1 MGGTQVA
8 GEDNAF
14 LLSAGGVMQVDFH
27 IGRTEDMP
35 RALQANTTDQNLA
48 VVQGK
53 PDVVRQCNNA
63 LLDHLYITLDL
74 FLITTEAELE
84 GIFQDDGHQLGRW
97 LTAEDRPFKAGSQE
111 IGNAPDMVDMHMGRD
126 QGLDGIQR
134 EFDG

>member
-14 LLSAGGVMQVDFH
+14 LLSAGGVMQIDFH

-35 RALQANTTDQNLA
+35 RALQANTTDQRLA
-48 VVQGK
+48 VVQGE
-53 PDVVRQCNNA
+53 PGVVRQRNNA
-63 LLDHLYITLDL
+63 LLDQFDITLDL
-74 FLITTEAELE
+74 FLVATEAKLE
-84 GIFQDDGHQLGRW
+84 GIFQDDGQQLGRR
-97 LTAEDRPFKAGSQE
+97 LTAEYRAFEAGSQK

-126 QGLDGIQR
+126 QGLDDIQR